1 MIIFIL
7 LAVLVFNDETFF
19 SLRGR
24 SHLLLLKILHTHLI
38 LQVRLL
44 LIGRLTFLIFLVL
57 LGHLLH
63 PFHLLVLKFF
73 DLQHLLMVG
82 AFDFMLERME
92 YDLKLLTIESTHA

>member
-7 LAVLVFNDETFF
+7 LAVLVFDDETFF

-24 SHLLLLKILHTHLI
+24 SHLLLLKILHAHLI

-44 LIGRLTFLIFLVL
+44 IDRLTFLIFLVL

-63 PFHLLVLKFF
+63 PFHLFVLKFL

-92 YDLKLLTIESTHA
+92 YDFKLLTIESTHA

>member
-1 MIIFIL
+1 VIIFIL
-7 LAVLVFNDETFF
+7 LAVLVFDDETFF

-24 SHLLLLKILHTHLI
+24 SHLLLLKILHAHLI

-44 LIGRLTFLIFLVL
+44 IDRLTFLIFLVL

-63 PFHLLVLKFF
+63 PFHLFVLKFF